1 MVDEDYNGL
10 ALDEREGDRLAS
22 VLGNTDILF
31 MRNHGVMV
39 CAQNIAEARDDLDH
53 LERVAEV
60 QLNAMRTGRPLLP
73 ADPHISKATAKQMP
87 EGASESARLHL
98 KSLKHRFGAKSPD
111 YKSFCLFFQRN
122 RCLPMRFMHGCDEQS
137 SLF

>member
-1 MVDEDYNGL
+1 M
-10 ALDEREGDRLAS
+10 
-22 VLGNTDILF
+22 
-31 MRNHGVMV
+31 
-39 CAQNIAEARDDLDH
+39 
-53 LERVAEV
+53 AEV

-87 EGASESARLHL
+87 EGGSESARLHL
-98 KSLKHRFGAKSPD
+98 KSLKYRFGAKSPD

-122 RCLPMRFMHGCDEQS
+122 RCLAMRFVHGCDERS